1 MKKILG
7 LAVVLVAV
15 IAVRYW
21 ARQAPEAPKTEDA
34 EKPATVS
41 GATKEKSVDLSPQLA
56 GFDGLPKARE
66 PERPTPVVPT
76 SPPQIYPEAQEDLS
90 FLDTSPYPDPY
101 YRGDNAYGRSVPYP
115 GPDEVIRDFDGEEIE
130 VYRN

>member
-1 MKKILG
+1 MNKILG
-7 LAVVLVAV
+7 LAVVLVLV
-15 IAVRYW
+15 IAVRHW
-21 ARQAPEAPKTEDA
+21 ARSPDDISTNEVTEKIAPPVA
-34 EKPATVS
+34 EP
-41 GATKEKSVDLSPQLA
+41 EKRIDLSPQQA
-56 GFDGLPKARE
+56 SFDGLPKPRE
-66 PERPTPVVPT
+66 PERTAAPVPT

-115 GPDEVIRDFDGEEIE
+115 GPDEVIRDFDGEEID